1 MENTFPAPFLQAVN
15 AKGAGEGIVAE
26 LAVLGKAGE
35 FDVPPTYSVIV
46 DRISHEV
53 GFYRAYL
60 KSAALNGTVVI
71 PGAQIPDL
79 PARGRLALQ
88 HHGGKRNGQWA
99 GPPSLLQY
107 KNIFIKELPVE

>member
-1 MENTFPAPFLQAVN
+1 VTPRTQADNPVGQWNRFEITVRGNTVWT
-15 AKGAGEGIVAE
+15 V
-26 LAVLGKAGE
+26 
-35 FDVPPTYSVIV
+35 
-46 DRISHEV
+46 
-53 GFYRAYL
+53 
-60 KSAALNGTVVI
+60 LNGKVVI

-107 KNIFIKELPVE
+107 KNIFIKEFPAGEAGGPPCRSDEECDSAQRIVHEAQ